1 MKSHSKCENF
11 VSKENKYSPI
21 KSSTLAILRQKQQQ
35 QYKNNPSGQN
45 FNLYLL
51 KKVFL

>member
-1 MKSHSKCENF
+1 MKSHGDCENF

-21 KSSTLAILRQKQQQ
+21 KPSTLSIFRQKQQQ
-35 QYKNNPSGQN
+35 QYKNNPPGQN

-51 KKVFL
+51 KKVIL